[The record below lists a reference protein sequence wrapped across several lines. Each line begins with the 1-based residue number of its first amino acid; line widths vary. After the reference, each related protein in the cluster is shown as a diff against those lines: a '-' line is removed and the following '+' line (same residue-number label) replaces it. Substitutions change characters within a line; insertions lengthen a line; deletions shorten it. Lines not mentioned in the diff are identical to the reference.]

1 MSFARELRVKVAKQN
16 KRDTLKSFG
25 KVHSIKL
32 NLFSEGMK
40 IKFMRDRK
48 LWVINFSM
56 EKLSSLI
63 TLLRI

>member
-1 MSFARELRVKVAKQN
+1 MSFARELRVEVAKQN

-40 IKFMRDRK
+40 I
-48 LWVINFSM
+48 
-56 EKLSSLI
+56 
-63 TLLRI
+63 